1 MLPGHPAQTSC
12 GRQAKKRREGED
24 MSSPEDRGEHL
35 LSQIILQKPLVHR
48 SRSDKKK
55 KKIQHEYPEPKLY
68 SQTTE
73 NDSKGIKDM
82 TR

>member
-24 MSSPEDRGEHL
+24 MLSPADRGEHL
-35 LSQIILQKPLVHR
+35 LSQIILQEPLVQR

-55 KKIQHEYPEPKLY
+55 NSSMNTQNKRYIHKPLRMIQKVLKI
-68 SQTTE
+68 
-73 NDSKGIKDM
+73 
-82 TR
+82 